1 VIPGLAFGSGLLC
14 VATIKIQ
21 PNRLAEGT
29 EWRIFGFM
37 ADPRPIFLPGKIKTG
52 AGWRVRATWP
62 NGEFENIGAFR
73 SEEEAIRWIAKQ
85 SEVWLG
91 SPLAANRPPR
101 KRPRDEP
108 TPEEHQAAELGRRG
122 SAARAKALS
131 GKKRKAA
138 KAARARPAAAR
149 ARRDRARRR
158 DRNG

>member
-1 VIPGLAFGSGLLC
+1 
-14 VATIKIQ
+14 
-21 PNRLAEGT
+21 
-29 EWRIFGFM
+29 M
-37 ADPRPIFLPGKIKTG
+37 
-52 AGWRVRATWP
+52 RATWP
-62 NGEFENIGAFR
+62 TGQFEDIGAFG
-73 SEEEAIRWIAKQ
+73 SEQEARHWIAEQ

-122 SAARAKALS
+122 GSARAKALS

-149 ARRDRARRR
+149 APPKPLIFQCHASAMTPWLNRGAKKT
-158 DRNG
+158 NEPTIPLIF